1 MKNWKSKSIKQT
13 HSRWSNVVE
22 LIVVLVLSLGLFIYA
37 STKTFIETIQ
47 GRSHAQTYNNFDFLF
62 ITVFEIIVLC
72 FIAIILN
79 FRGWKLSDF
88 NLSFSRSMWGDAF
101 VVTILRYALGFVCLG
116 ILSLF
121 PFFKMDEISSPNISL
136 QMNLVISFLIL
147 IVNSIYEEVI
157 LIGYLFKRLENVNTY
172 LVIFISFLCR
182 LSFHTYQGWGQIP
195 MVFSMA
201 LVFGLYYFNY
211 KKLGPLIIAHA
222 IGNLGS
228 LLNLHYR
235 WIEI

>member
-1 MKNWKSKSIKQT
+1 MKNWKSKSIKQI
-13 HSRWSNVVE
+13 HSRWSNAIE
-22 LIVVLVLSLGLFIYA
+22 LIIVLFLSLGLFMYA
-37 STKTFIETIQ
+37 STTTFIETLQ
-47 GRSHAQTYNNFDFLF
+47 GRRQAQTYNNFDFLF
-62 ITVFEIIVLC
+62 IIVFEIIVLC
-72 FIAIILN
+72 LITIILN

-88 NLSFSRSMWGDAF
+88 NLSFSARMWWDALLII
-101 VVTILRYALGFVCLG
+101 ILRVILGFTFVG

-121 PFFKMDEISSPNISL
+121 PFFKMDEISNTDISL
-136 QMNLVISFLIL
+136 QMNLVISFLVL

-172 LVIFISFLCR
+172 IVIFISFLCR

-201 LVFGLYYFNY
+201 LVFGVYYFNY

-235 WIEI
+235 WI

>member
-1 MKNWKSKSIKQT
+1 M
-13 HSRWSNVVE
+13 
-22 LIVVLVLSLGLFIYA
+22 VLFLSLGLFIYA
-37 STKTFIETIQ
+37 STITFIETIQ
-47 GRSHAQTYNNFDFLF
+47 GRCHAQTYNNFDFLF
-62 ITVFEIIVLC
+62 IIVFEIIVLC

-88 NLSFSRSMWGDAF
+88 NLSFSRSICWDALD
-101 VVTILRYALGFVCLG
+101 VAMLRYALGFACVG

-121 PFFKMDEISSPNISL
+121 PFFKMDKISNPDISL

-157 LIGYLFKRLENVNTY
+157 LIGYLFKRLENVNIY

-201 LVFGLYYFNY
+201 LVFGVYYFNN
-211 KKLGPLIIAHA
+211 KKLGTLIIAHA

-228 LLNLHYR
+228 LLNLHY
-235 WIEI
+235 